1 MNSRRAYGE
10 AERGRVRQAARHT
23 GYRHGRGARR
33 GGAGRDESK
42 RSSGSIRCQADV
54 TPLGN
59 DDTVKLTVPVKPFT
73 GVVVIVV
80 EPPLGSPCVI
90 DTLVGAAARLKFG
103 TGEPVGQLLTR
114 FAALTVPIPVAKSQ
128 PVVARNAGL
137 KELLDVERTPNEPA
151 GS

>member
-1 MNSRRAYGE
+1 MAVFVKLPDIPVTVTVEVPVAAVLVAMRVSE
-10 AERGRVRQAARHT
+10 APVAFVVR
-23 GYRHGRGARR
+23 
-33 GGAGRDESK
+33 
-42 RSSGSIRCQADV
+42 ADV